1 MAGKSLIQQ
10 QAAKSVASA
19 AGTGITKAVSQST
32 TAILNG
38 ILDGEGYRKRFE
50 EVLGKRAP
58 QFVSSIITMVN
69 NDAMLR
75 KVVASAPQ
83 TIITSALQAAA
94 LDLPINPQLGMAYV
108 VPFKNTVKGPD
119 GKPIKDD
126 NGYNKTRD
134 EATMIIGW
142 KGIVQLAQRTGVY
155 KFINVGEVYEGEVV
169 IDNRITGEIRIEGEK
184 KNDTP
189 IGYFAYFQLLNG
201 FEKCRAWTREEMSR
215 HEEKNRKG
223 KYMTQ
228 AWRDN
233 FDAMAL
239 KTAIKD
245 LLTKWGPLSI
255 DYHAATP
262 EMIKASE
269 SLQEAL
275 ANEDDSVI
283 NGEGVVYDDTGA
295 GETVN
300 EETGEIQKEPAEQAK

>member
-1 MAGKSLIQQ
+1 MPGKSLIQQ
-10 QAAKSVASA
+10 AAAKNAPQA
-19 AGTGITKAVSQST
+19 QAGTTALSQKAQQSS

-38 ILDGEGYRKRFE
+38 ILDGEGYRKRFD

-119 GKPIKDD
+119 GKPIKDE

-169 IDNRITGEIRIEGEK
+169 VDNRITGEIKIEGEK
-184 KNDTP
+184 KSDTP

-201 FEKCRAWTREEMSR
+201 FEKSRAWTREEIAK

-255 DYHAATP
+255 DYHTASP

-275 ANEDDSVI
+275 ANDDDNATI
-283 NGEGVVYDDTGA
+283 EGEGIVFTNDTDA
-295 GETVN
+295 EIVDA
-300 EETGEIQKEPAEQAK
+300 ETGEIKAEN